1 MNKHTKGVDISVIM
15 PVYNCEKYI
24 GEAICS
30 ILQQSFDNFEF
41 IIINDASTDTTASVI
56 DTYQDKRIT
65 IIHNADNLGN
75 YPSRNIGL
83 KQAKGKYICV
93 MDADDVASP
102 KRLELQYLYMES
114 NLQILASG
122 SWYSFSASDIIVE
135 APVSNSDILVD
146 LLDNNCFLHPS
157 LIIRT
162 DVMQSLGGY
171 NEKYVYSSDYDLLCR
186 LVLLGEIA
194 NYPVNLMMYRWHKS
208 QISQSHFIEQT
219 AYANEVRINY
229 QTAIV
234 KKYKKEDQQLL
245 DEITVKHPNIGRVIC
260 LYTYALSENEEKY
273 EKQADK
279 LLDEIIEAPIGLISG
294 SSELYQSALGCG
306 LIYLLRNGFV
316 EGDESEILSEIDQRL
331 SFLSISWEKNQKE
344 ALYAW
349 IHYLKLR
356 ISSECK
362 ETDYLIDLINRQN
375 LICFLDQLEKT
386 DILLPNR
393 LLIDDLEKIN
403 KMKLYPEKT
412 GKLLADYNDVR
423 LVTFVIPVRIDSSE
437 RENNLDTLLTFLS
450 AKKNTQILILEADK
464 KQCYHLKVAY
474 PNVNYKFVE
483 DTDPIFHRTK
493 YLNDLLSAAKT
504 RIVGVWDTDVIVPE
518 DQMDKAIEEIW
529 TGKAVMSLPYD
540 GTFYMLS
547 SDDSALFRTSCELSF
562 LTSRIDRI
570 NWCVKNSVGGA
581 FFVSKEMYLNAGGE
595 NEHFYGWGAEDLE
608 RVRRMEI
615 LGFPVSRVGGPLF
628 HLHHPRISN
637 SWYGSQKLEIQNRT
651 EFLKVCS
658 LTRDELLQYIR
669 TFVRS

>member
-1 MNKHTKGVDISVIM
+1 MSEYKKGIDISVIM
-15 PVYNCEKYI
+15 PVYNCEKHI
-24 GEAICS
+24 GEAIGS

-41 IIINDASTDTTASVI
+41 IIINDASTDATASVI

-65 IIHNADNLGN
+65 VIHNANNLGN

-83 KQAKGKYICV
+83 QQASGKYICV

-122 SWYSFSASDIIVE
+122 SWYSFPASDIIVE
-135 APVSNSDILVD
+135 SPVSNSDILVA

-171 NEKYVYSSDYDLLCR
+171 NEKYIYSSDYDLLCR

-194 NYPVNLMMYRWHKS
+194 NYPVTLMMHRLHKS
-208 QISQSHFIEQT
+208 QISQGHFIEQT
-219 AYANEVRINY
+219 TYVNEIRINY

-234 KKYKKEDQQLL
+234 EKYKRADQQLL
-245 DEITVKHPNIGRVIC
+245 DKVAVKHPNIGRVIC
-260 LYTYALSENEEKY
+260 LYTYALSESNEKY
-273 EKQADK
+273 EEQAHK
-279 LLDEIIEAPIGLISG
+279 LLDEVIEAPIELISG
-294 SSELYQSALGCG
+294 SSELYHSALGCG

-349 IHYLKLR
+349 IHYLQLR
-356 ISSECK
+356 ISSECEK
-362 ETDYLIDLINRQN
+362 TDCLIDLINRQN
-375 LICFLDQLEKT
+375 LICFFDQLEKT
-386 DILLPNR
+386 DFFLPNC

-403 KMKLYPEKT
+403 KMRLYPEKT
-412 GKLLADYNDVR
+412 GKLLADYNEVR
-423 LVTFVIPVRIDSSE
+423 PVTFVIPVRIDSAE

-450 AKKNTQILILEADK
+450 AKKNAQILILEADK

-493 YLNDLLSAAKT
+493 YLNDLLRAAKT
-504 RIVGVWDTDVIVPE
+504 RIVGVWDTDVIISE

-529 TGKAVMSLPYD
+529 IEKAVMSFPYD

-547 SDDSALFRTSCELSF
+547 SNDSALFRTSSELSF
-562 LTSRIDRI
+562 LSSCIDRV
-570 NWCVKNSVGGA
+570 NMCVKNSVGGA
-581 FFVSKEMYLNAGGE
+581 FFVSKEVYLNAGGE

-615 LGFPVSRVGGPLF
+615 LGLPVFRSGGPLF
-628 HLHHPRISN
+628 HLYHPRISN
-637 SWYGSQKLEIQNRT
+637 SWYGSQKLEIQSRT
-651 EFLKVCS
+651 EFLKICS
-658 LTRDELLQYIR
+658 LTRDELLQYIQ
-669 TFVRS
+669 TFIKS